1 MYMQM
6 EALFGHAG
14 NATDLFRHL
23 FRYLHHALYI
33 VVVLA
38 EATHLLDMLGVV
50 GIVIVGIHRTDGVE
64 TLHEHS
70 LTVGIGKAH
79 RTHHLGHSPL
89 APPVLYSMNQRLAH
103 LKIID
108 EIEPSEPHDLLL
120 PALVSLAVDDGSD
133 APHHLTILP
142 SQEIPRLAVFK
153 RGIPIMPQR
162 VHLVKMQIRHIIR
175 VVFVQVVPELYEGL
189 KIFPRLYALDF
200 HRWFRADNPYAVV
213 DSFLI

>member
-1 MYMQM
+1 
-6 EALFGHAG
+6 
-14 NATDLFRHL
+14 
-23 FRYLHHALYI
+23 
-33 VVVLA
+33 
-38 EATHLLDMLGVV
+38 MLGVV

-64 TLHEHS
+64 ALHEHS

-89 APPVLYSMNQRLAH
+89 APPVLNSLYQRLTH
-103 LKIID
+103 LKIVD

-120 PALVSLAVDDGSD
+120 PALVGLAVDDGSD

-142 SQEIPRLAVFK
+142 SQEICGLAVFK